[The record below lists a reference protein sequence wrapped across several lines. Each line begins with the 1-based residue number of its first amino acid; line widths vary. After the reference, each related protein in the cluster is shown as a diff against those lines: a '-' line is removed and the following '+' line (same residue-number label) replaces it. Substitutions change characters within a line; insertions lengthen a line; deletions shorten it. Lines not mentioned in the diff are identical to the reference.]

1 MLRASIPVGC
11 GDVEGLLSCGML
23 RVSSRVM
30 NKMLISAHDGSL
42 LGSTLIFSDPALL
55 ALGSSYFT
63 FPPPSDLLLLPP
75 ASMVKA
81 APNETPGPCRGLS
94 KPFGMGTPSPG
105 GNLGPSYP
113 VVPQQSPPCTPG
125 MPTES
130 WGGFPE
136 PGPLLDIEFPPSCV
150 QSFPNATKLRVV
162 IQITWVQG
170 CRQKISQ

>member
-1 MLRASIPVGC
+1 MLRASIPAGC

-30 NKMLISAHDGSL
+30 NKMFISAHDGSV

-55 ALGSSYFT
+55 ALGSLYFT

-75 ASMVKA
+75 ASMVRA

-94 KPFGMGTPSPG
+94 KPFGMGAPSLG
-105 GNLGPSYP
+105 GDLGPSYP

-136 PGPLLDIEFPPSCV
+136 PGPSLDIEGPFRMP
-150 QSFPNATKLRVV
+150 QS
-162 IQITWVQG
+162 
-170 CRQKISQ
+170 